1 MTRFCRP
8 GQGKNGERT
17 VACYGPVV
25 VLAYEKCTAVPGPAL
40 ISFYHL
46 LVSLEQK
53 LGAVLFPIDHDAV
66 AAKRLISSNAAFLE
80 LTRSIT
86 SEIFLENGC
95 KTKDDP
101 VTLYPTLDALG
112 RIKRE
117 QREREVLD
125 LVAADLLEQIGA
137 AVIQVLSHKAS
148 ASRHRTPSSGA
159 RLQRDIARS

>member
-1 MTRFCRP
+1 M
-8 GQGKNGERT
+8 
-17 VACYGPVV
+17 VV
-25 VLAYEKCTAVPGPAL
+25 FAYEEYTAVPGPAL
-40 ISFYHL
+40 TSFYHL

-53 LGAVLFPIDHDAV
+53 LGAVLLPIDHDA
-66 AAKRLISSNAAFLE
+66 ADAKRLISSNAAFLE
-80 LTRSIT
+80 LTRSAAA
-86 SEIFLENGC
+86 EIFLENGC

-117 QREREVLD
+117 QRDREALD

-137 AVIQVLSHKAS
+137 AVIQVLPHKAS
-148 ASRHRTPSSGA
+148 ASRHLTPSSGA